1 MYVSLY
7 WLDCL
12 HFRFSREAILFHYL
26 CIWIWIDGDLSS
38 GVSEP
43 CTQKL
48 LPNFNYIISKF
59 DPSRV
64 VFFEAETDVTLVTES
79 TCQMAKHC
87 IALSKLLCIPLLK
100 NVSCLGLTN
109 IKYIPT
115 SPILISFMMRQRHLW
130 SCQYGQDL
138 WNLEYKGVI
147 DLLDFDRNS

>member
-26 CIWIWIDGDLSS
+26 CIWIWIDGYLSS
-38 GVSEP
+38 GASES

-64 VFFEAETDVTLVTES
+64 FF
-79 TCQMAKHC
+79 
-87 IALSKLLCIPLLK
+87 
-100 NVSCLGLTN
+100 
-109 IKYIPT
+109 
-115 SPILISFMMRQRHLW
+115 W
-130 SCQYGQDL
+130 SWDRCYFSY
-138 WNLEYKGVI
+138 WI
-147 DLLDFDRNS
+147 DLPNGKTLHCSIKIIVHPPSEKCIMFGAHQYQIYSDVPDLDKFHDASETFVVMPIWPGPLESGVQGGNWSSRFW